1 MIGTGLEKVESVKSA
16 CWNADNETDS
26 CWAVGL
32 RSLHWKLNTLGWL
45 RRFCPMVSAEFCMI
59 WKSAVVVSPLL
70 CSSQASQHWNP
81 ALTRIPA
88 WSICWKKPAGM
99 MWPSSRIV
107 LTPMFFI
114 SAICLAMSL
123 AE

>member
-1 MIGTGLEKVESVKSA
+1 MTGSVKSA
-16 CWNADNETDS
+16 WLSAASDTDS
-26 CWAVGL
+26 CWAVGG

-59 WKSAVVVSPLL
+59 WKSALVVSPLL
-70 CSSQASQHWNP
+70 CSSQESQHWYP
-81 ALTRIPA
+81 ALTSMPA
-88 WSICWKKPAGM
+88 WSICSKKSGGM
-99 MWPSSRIV
+99 MWPSSRTV

-114 SAICLAMSL
+114 SAICLAMST